1 MDSQTKYELLERYG
15 RAKGDWENWRSL
27 YDEAYSYTMPERDPW
42 PEQIAEGTRKN
53 IGVYDTSAVA
63 SSRRLVSRL
72 HKSLVPPGERWFS
85 LEAGN
90 SVLNPLQ
97 RAALNTQ
104 LQNVNDILYKEILKS
119 NFDLIVNELFQDLI
133 IGTGAMMI
141 LENDNDDAAF
151 RCKSIPLNRIFP
163 EGDAFDEI
171 NTVWRE
177 VRDMDGRDIQ
187 AFWPNAEIPEE
198 MRQQMRADEMVMY
211 NFQEGFVYHR
221 EEKKWRHVVFAD
233 GIMECILDE
242 MVESTP
248 WIVARWS
255 KNSQEVGGRGPIID
269 ALPTIRSLNKLVE
282 DILINVGLSTSPP
295 WVAASDGVFNP
306 YLFEIAPNKVIPVS
320 RQSMGN
326 LPLQKLDVSG
336 QINTSSLEVNDM
348 RVQIKDILFDQP
360 LRPVQGP
367 AQTATE
373 SMIRHQAFLDE
384 IGPAWGRLQVELLPK
399 AINRIIFILQRK
411 GLLSKHLRVDGN
423 IINIKYKSPLEQS
436 AAMNDVQNLMTYAQ
450 NMSQILGPQLMIGTF
465 NLQYLPQWMAEKLQ
479 VDPNLIKG
487 PAEVQQALTSFAQS
501 NQQPNPVDQV
511 GSPNQSI
518 LQAGQQ
524 QQAKQQGRV
533 IQNPP
538 QQAQQQQIQQQPQQG
553 NQ

>member
-1 MDSQTKYELLERYG
+1 
-15 RAKGDWENWRSL
+15 
-27 YDEAYSYTMPERDPW
+27 
-42 PEQIAEGTRKN
+42 
-53 IGVYDTSAVA
+53 VA

-72 HKSLVPPGERWFS
+72 HKSLVPPGEHWFS

-90 SVLNPLQ
+90 AVLNPIQ
-97 RAALNTQ
+97 RQQLNMQ
-104 LQNVNDILYKEILKS
+104 LESVNEVLYKEMSKS
-119 NFDLIVNELFQDLI
+119 NFDLVVNELFQDLI

-141 LENDNDDAAF
+141 LENDNDDMEF

-163 EGDAFDEI
+163 EGDSFDEI

-177 VRDMDGRDIQ
+177 IIEMNGRDVQ
-187 AFWPNAEIPEE
+187 AFWPDAVIPH
-198 MRQQMRADEMVMY
+198 QMEQMIHDDDMSL
-211 NFQEGFVYHR
+211 FCLQEGFVYDR
-221 EEKKWRHVVFAD
+221 PTKKWNHVVFAD
-233 GIMECILDE
+233 GVDDCIVDE
-242 MVESTP
+242 TCDSSP
-248 WIVARWS
+248 WVVARWS
-255 KNSQEVGGRGPIID
+255 KNAQEIGGRGPIID

-306 YLFEIAPNKVIPVS
+306 YLFEICPNKVIPVS

-348 RVQIKDILFDQP
+348 RVQIKDILFDSP
-360 LRPVQGP
+360 LHPAQGP
-367 AQTATE
+367 AQTATYTA
-373 SMIRHQAFLDE
+373 IAHQAFLDE
-384 IGPAWGRLQVELLPK
+384 IGPAWGRLTVELLPK
-399 AINRIIFILQRK
+399 AMNRIIYILQRK
-411 GLLSKHLRVDGN
+411 GKLSKHIKIDGN

-436 AAMNDVQNLMTYAQ
+436 GALEQVQNLMQYAQ
-450 NMSQILGPQLMIGTF
+450 NMSAILGPQLMLGSI
-465 NLQYLPQWMAEKLQ
+465 NLQYLPAWMAEKLQ

-487 PAEVQQALTSFAQS
+487 PAEVQQALTQMTQS
-501 NQQPNPVDQV
+501 QQQPNPVKQV
-511 GSPNQSI
+511 GSPSQSI

-524 QQAKQQGRV
+524 QQAQQQGRT

-538 QQAQQQQIQQQPQQG
+538 QVQQAMQQPQQQQG